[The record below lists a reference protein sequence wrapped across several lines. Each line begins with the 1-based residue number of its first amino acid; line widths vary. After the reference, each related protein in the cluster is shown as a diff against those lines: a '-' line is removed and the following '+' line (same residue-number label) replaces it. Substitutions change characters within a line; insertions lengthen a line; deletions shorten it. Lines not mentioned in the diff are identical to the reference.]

1 MLKQCLYYLRT
12 DILGY
17 LVLTTDSGTKADGSY
32 LPKAQTCQGMIK
44 LPLYVFDVLFSHAV
58 VCSLCRGVQ
67 VRHSAAVAR
76 KVAEGDFRLVRQCV
90 DTSLSYPRPAL
101 RHANSASYS
110 PLPGLVFCSSDS
122 IFARTPAMHSP
133 ALNIVLFYFKHTRTR
148 TCARIHTAP
157 AHKYPLRN
165 SGGHRLRQSG
175 GIGVLCLRQVK
186 M

>member
-1 MLKQCLYYLRT
+1 MLKQCLYYLRA

-90 DTSLSYPRPAL
+90 GTSLSYPRPAL

-122 IFARTPAMHSP
+122 IFARTRDVLTLSTHAHVHVHAHTQHKLTITLYAIREAIGYVKAA
-133 ALNIVLFYFKHTRTR
+133 ALACF
-148 TCARIHTAP
+148 A
-157 AHKYPLRN
+157 
-165 SGGHRLRQSG
+165 
-175 GIGVLCLRQVK
+175 
-186 M
+186 